1 MYSQEQI
8 LQIMRERDVL
18 LEGHFRLTSGRH
30 AAYYLQ
36 CAKLLQY
43 PDIAGPLCAQLASY
57 FAADGVTVVAG
68 PAMGA
73 IVIAYEAA
81 RALNVRSV
89 FCERESGAMALRRGL
104 QIKPEDRVLVVE
116 DVVTTGGSCLE
127 VVELAQSMGATVVG
141 VGVIVDRTGG
151 KLDVGLPFKSLV
163 SMEIASFLP
172 EDCPLCAQGLPV
184 VKPGSRPDTV

>member
-1 MYSQEQI
+1 
-8 LQIMRERDVL
+8 MRERDVL